1 MKNVSEI
8 KEFSQSN
15 SVLWELAR
23 EGARTMIQA
32 ALIQEQ
38 EEFLANYSHLLD
50 PDGRQLVVKNG
61 YLPERNI
68 KTSAGELPIKA
79 PRVRRRQ
86 GADSVPEFSSSILP
100 KYLRNSKEI
109 DELIPFLY
117 LKGISTNDF
126 SEVLSKLLGTEV
138 SMSASN
144 VVRLKQVWNDEYSS
158 WKEKDLSKKKYIYW
172 WADGV
177 YFNSRMD
184 DNRNCILVIIGATE
198 EGKKEIVAI
207 ENGFRESEISW
218 REIFQDLKKRGLQT
232 SPKLA
237 IGDGALGFW
246 KALRIE
252 FPDTKEQRCW
262 VHKTANVLDKFP
274 KSLHASAK
282 KKIHEIYLA
291 ETKEQALK
299 EFENFVSLYESKYP
313 NATNNILK
321 DKNETLAFYDFPAEH
336 WQHIRST
343 NPIESTFATV
353 RLRTYKTKGSG
364 TSKETLTMVFKMIQS
379 AQKNWRR
386 LRGFQKIVLVLNDYK
401 FKNGVLVN
409 AA

>member
-1 MKNVSEI
+1 MRNVSEI
-8 KEFSQSN
+8 KEISQSN
-15 SVLWELAR
+15 SVLWELAK

-38 EEFLANYSHLLD
+38 EEFISNHSHLLD
-50 PDGRQLVVKNG
+50 KDGKRLIVKNG

-68 KTSAGELPIKA
+68 KTSAGEIPVKA
-79 PRVRRRQ
+79 PRVRARE
-86 GADSVPEFSSSILP
+86 GGESVPIFSSSILP
-100 KYLRNSKEI
+100 KYLRNTKEI

-117 LKGISTNDF
+117 LKGVSTNDF
-126 SEVLSKLLGTEV
+126 SEVITKILGTEASV
-138 SMSASN
+138 SPST
-144 VVRLKQVWNDEYSS
+144 VVRLKQVWNTEYSH
-158 WKEKDLSKKKYIYW
+158 WKEEDLSFKKYIYW

-207 ENGFRESEISW
+207 QNGFRESEISW
-218 REIFQDLKKRGLQT
+218 REIFQDLKSRGLK
-232 SPKLA
+232 SGPKLA
-237 IGDGALGFW
+237 TGDGALGFW

-252 FPDTKEQRCW
+252 FPYTREQRCW
-262 VHKTANVLDKFP
+262 VHKTANVIDKFP
-274 KSLHASAK
+274 KSLQSPAK
-282 KKIHEIYLA
+282 KKIKEIYLA
-291 ETKEQALK
+291 ETKEKALK
-299 EFENFVSLYESKYP
+299 EFDNFISLYESKYP

-321 DKNETLAFYDFPAEH
+321 DKEETLAFYDFPAEH

-353 RLRTYKTKGSG
+353 KLRTYKTKGSG

-386 LRGFQKIVLVLNDYK
+386 LRGFSKLILVLNGVK
-401 FKNGVLVN
+401 FKDGVLDK